1 MQEQNYREASRHLL
15 GQAFSEWEQG
25 DLRQASEKGWGAAA
39 QMVKAVSERRGWRHR
54 AHPLLTT
61 NIDRLAGETSDN
73 EMRVLFNAANQL
85 HTNFYEDRL
94 GSEWVEFN
102 LQQVSLLLD
111 KLEPLSVRG
120 Q

>member
-1 MQEQNYREASRHLL
+1 M

-61 NIDRLAGETSDN
+61 NVDRLAGETGDH
-73 EMRVLFNAANQL
+73 EMRDLFAMANQL
-85 HTNFYEDRL
+85 HTNFYEDRMS
-94 GSEWVEFN
+94 GEWVERN
-102 LQQVSLLLD
+102 LHQVSLLLD
-111 KLEPLSVRG
+111 KLEPLAMRE